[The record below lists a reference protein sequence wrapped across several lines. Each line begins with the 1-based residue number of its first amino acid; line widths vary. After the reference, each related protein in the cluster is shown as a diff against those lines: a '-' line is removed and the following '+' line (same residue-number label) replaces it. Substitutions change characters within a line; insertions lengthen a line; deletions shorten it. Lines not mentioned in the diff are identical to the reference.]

1 MYYKWLLIMISIILI
16 GILISLFVMMNTKES
31 FNDFY
36 YDGEFNGNSKRKRSC
51 GNYYIKSY
59 NTI

>member
-1 MYYKWLLIMISIILI
+1 MCYKWLVIVISIILI
-16 GILISLFVMMNTKES
+16 GILFVMMNTKES

-36 YDGEFNGNSKRKRSC
+36 YDGKFNGNSKRKRSC

-59 NTI
+59 NLV